1 MEVTIS
7 PPSVTSGISF
17 YRASAGDS
25 SCKVPP
31 DVSSLVCLIRN
42 LPAGSR
48 FEVKAYACTTGG
60 VCSSP
65 VVADGYTL
73 PDGNLWLSR
82 WKA

>member
-7 PPSVTSGISF
+7 PQSVTSGISF

-25 SCKVPP
+25 SCEVPANASP
-31 DVSSLVCLIRN
+31 IVCRVKN

-48 FEVKAYACTTGG
+48 FEVKAYACTIGG

-65 VVADGYTL
+65 VVATGYTI
-73 PDGNLWLSR
+73 PDGNL
-82 WKA
+82 KAQR